1 MRRSVWVRHMKAR
14 LYPDWAMPNLMT
26 IGMDY
31 RKARGILGGAARK
44 RNLTPKRLR
53 EIAMMGVRARRAK
66 TTPEQRREHARMAG
80 QVGNATRWAGH
91 VKKAK
96 KPRLT
101 PEQRSEINRQNGR
114 RGNESRWGA
123 PT

>member
-1 MRRSVWVRHMKAR
+1 MHQQLRTVRMKAR

-66 TTPEQRREHARMAG
+66 TTPEQRREHARKAG
-80 QVGNATRWAGH
+80 AIGNAVQWAGH
-91 VKKAK
+91 VKKE

-101 PEQRSEINRQNGR
+101 PEQRAEVNRQNGR
-114 RGNESRWGA
+114 RGNESRWGTPA
-123 PT
+123 